1 MDMSKFLSAKTLG
14 RVALIAFLW
23 AFTIWLVYPLLTVRS
38 VSAIAPR
45 EYVFRTVLGIGIMII
60 LFGKTVTDLLFP
72 HDLSRNKAVVYTV
85 FLALYSL
92 ALLSG
97 IVFMI
102 TRVIIV
108 YLNTS
113 ISSSTPQI

>member
-1 MDMSKFLSAKTLG
+1 MEISKFPRARILG

-45 EYVFRTVLGIGIMII
+45 EYVFRTVMGIGIMII

-72 HDLSRNKAVVYTV
+72 HDLSRNKAIVYTV

-108 YLNTS
+108 YVNTS
-113 ISSSTPQI
+113 VSSSTPQI

>member
-1 MDMSKFLSAKTLG
+1 MDTSKFLNIKILG
-14 RVALIAFLW
+14 RGVFVAALW

-38 VSAIAPR
+38 VGAIAPR
-45 EYVFRTVLGIGIMII
+45 EYIFRTVLGIGIMII

-72 HDLSRNKAVVYTV
+72 HDLSGKKAVLYSV
-85 FLALYSL
+85 FLALYGL

-113 ISSSTPQI
+113 ISSTPQI

>member
-1 MDMSKFLSAKTLG
+1 MEISKFPNAKTLG

-72 HDLSRNKAVVYTV
+72 HDLSGKKAVLYSV
-85 FLALYSL
+85 FLALYGL
-92 ALLSG
+92 VLLSG

-113 ISSSTPQI
+113 ISSTPQI

>member
-1 MDMSKFLSAKTLG
+1 MG
-14 RVALIAFLW
+14 RVTLIAALW
-23 AFTIWLVYPLLTVRS
+23 VFTIWLVYPLFSVRS
-38 VSAIAPR
+38 VGEIAPR

-72 HDLSRNKAVVYTV
+72 HDLSGKKAVIYSL
-85 FLALYSL
+85 FLALYTL

-102 TRVIIV
+102 IRVIIV
-108 YLNTS
+108 YLNKS

>member
-1 MDMSKFLSAKTLG
+1 MEISKFPSAKILG
-14 RVALIAFLW
+14 RVTLIAALW

-72 HDLSRNKAVVYTV
+72 HDLSGKKAVVYTV

-113 ISSSTPQI
+113 INSSTPQI